1 METAMPAA
9 VTLTLNQIRAHGPCE
24 NGWRNLLA
32 SKGKTAADD
41 EPFPLLDVL
50 DSNGVDDALWC
61 LRCLGP
67 EHHGW
72 IRHLACDYAEA
83 VLHLVPAGEN
93 RPAEAIRVARLYADG
108 KATGEDLAAARDAAR
123 DAVEWT
129 TYWGALWAALAAA
142 FPVAAEAVWHAADA
156 ACAAARDAAG
166 KAAGD
171 AAGATQTQ
179 MLRDAIARA
188 EAAA

>member
-1 METAMPAA
+1 MPAA
-9 VTLTLNQIRAHGPCE
+9 VTLTLNQIRAHSPCE
-24 NGWRNLLA
+24 NGWRRLLA

-50 DSNGVDDALWC
+50 DSNGVEDALWC
-61 LRCLGP
+61 LQHLGP

-83 VLHLVPAGEN
+83 VLHLVPAEET

-108 KATGEDLAAARDAAR
+108 KATDQELAAARGAAWG
-123 DAVEWT
+123 ALLGAAWT
-129 TYWGALWAALAAA
+129 TYRGALWAAQHAAR
-142 FPVAAEAVWHAADA
+142 PVAAETAWHAATSA
-156 ACAAARDAAG
+156 AWAAAR
-166 KAAGD
+166 
-171 AAGATQTQ
+171 GAQAQ
-179 MLRDAIARA
+179 MLRDAIAKV